1 MPHAS
6 SSMTPRG
13 LSRLSKQSPFI
24 GCSVGFHA
32 VAAVGICASPVEWP
46 LWICGIVANH
56 LVLSTVGLVPKG
68 RLLGPNIT
76 RLPTDSAKRGEVAI
90 TIDDGPDPDVTP
102 NVLRILAEHGAKA
115 TFFCIGERV
124 RAFPE
129 VVREISRAGH
139 AVENHSRTHSR
150 AFSLFGIS
158 RIRAEVLGCQ
168 DDVVSVV
175 GRVPNFFR
183 APAGLRNPLL
193 QPVLSV
199 FGLRLVSWTRR
210 GFDTV
215 EASPGVVQGRLLRGL
230 AAGDILLLHDGSAAR
245 TPSGRAVILE
255 VLPDLLRE
263 LRRAGLRTV
272 TLDEAFDAACDGEL
286 GMQQPGCPE

>member
-1 MPHAS
+1 MKPH
-6 SSMTPRG
+6 G
-13 LSRLSKQSPFI
+13 LSRLVKQSPFI

-32 VAAVGICASPVEWP
+32 MAAVGICASPVEWP
-46 LWICGIVANH
+46 LWLGGIAANH

-76 RLPTDSAKRGEVAI
+76 RLPTDSVKRSEVAI

-102 NVLRILAEHGAKA
+102 EVLRILAENGAKA

-124 RAFPE
+124 RAFPDL
-129 VVREISRAGH
+129 VRQISREGH
-139 AVENHSRTHSR
+139 TVENHSRTHSR
-150 AFSLFGIS
+150 AFSLFGLG
-158 RIRAEVLGCQ
+158 RIRTEVLGCQ

-175 GRVPNFFR
+175 GRVPIFFR

-199 FGLRLVSWTRR
+199 VGLRLVSWTRR

-215 EASPGVVQGRLLRGL
+215 EASPGVVLGRLLRGL

-245 TPSGRAVILE
+245 TQSRRAVILE
-255 VLPDLLRE
+255 VLPDCLRE

-272 TLDEAFDAACDGEL
+272 TLDEAFRAASDGEL
-286 GMQQPGCPE
+286 VMRHAGCST